1 LPLRAVQYAVGG
13 WTNRGRKCWL
23 LIAAL
28 AIATLAKAQRPEIF
42 PDCQSGALIP
52 FNAGD
57 SWGYLTVS
65 GIAIPPQFKSAGP
78 FSGGLATACTVQG
91 CAVINTKGQFVSP
104 VHDPHTSLLASRYS
118 DGIGAVEKDGEWGYA
133 DVSGNVVIP
142 LRFNY
147 AGDFESGWARVS
159 QGGKYFFINHKGERI
174 TPEFDGA
181 FDFSEDLAAVEVDHK
196 IGYIRRD
203 GTFALP
209 PIHEG
214 ASGIDFSEGLV
225 AVRIADKVGFMDIT
239 GSIIVKPAY
248 DDAYPFSEGLAP
260 VTSGGKWGYID
271 RSGNLVVPL
280 QYRIAHMFIEGV
292 ASVLLSDSGK
302 WGYIDKTG
310 GFALPPIYDSAMP
323 FCAGVARV
331 ESFHAIEVDSS
342 SCRAQR
348 YEGKH
353 GIVDHSGNYIWRD
366 SIDQIWNSP
375 FCG

>member
-1 LPLRAVQYAVGG
+1 M
-13 WTNRGRKCWL
+13 KCWL
-23 LIAAL
+23 LVGAL
-28 AIATLAKAQRPEIF
+28 TIATLAKAQRPEIF
-42 PDCQSGALIP
+42 PDCQRGTLIP

-57 SWGYLTVS
+57 GWGYLTAS

-91 CAVINTKGQFVSP
+91 CAVINTNGQFVSP
-104 VHDPHTSLLASRYS
+104 VRDPYTFAIATRYS
-118 DGIGAVEKDGEWGYA
+118 EGIGAVEKDGKWGYA
-133 DVSGNVVIP
+133 DVSGHVVIP
-142 LRFNY
+142 ERFTY
-147 AGDFESGWARVS
+147 AADFERGLARVS
-159 QGGKYFFINHKGERI
+159 QEGKYFFINHKGERI

-209 PIHEG
+209 PVHEG

-225 AVRIADKVGFMDIT
+225 AVRIEDRVGFMDTT
-239 GSIIVKPAY
+239 GSIVLKPSY

-260 VTSGGKWGYID
+260 VAFEGKWGYID

-280 QYRIAHMFIEGV
+280 QYRTAHMFLEGV
-292 ASVLLSDSGK
+292 ASVELSDSGK
-302 WGYIDKTG
+302 WGYIDKAA

-323 FCAGVARV
+323 FCAGVAQV
-331 ESFHAIEVDSS
+331 ESFHLIGADASL
-342 SCRAQR
+342 CRAQR

-366 SIDQIWNSP
+366 SKEQIWKSP
-375 FCG
+375 FCY